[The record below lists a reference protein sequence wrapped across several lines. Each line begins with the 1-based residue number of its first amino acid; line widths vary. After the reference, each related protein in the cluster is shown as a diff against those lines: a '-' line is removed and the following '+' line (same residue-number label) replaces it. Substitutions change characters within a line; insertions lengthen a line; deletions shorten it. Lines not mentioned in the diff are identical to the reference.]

1 MSSYCPF
8 SLISKMLQL
17 HINLGRT
24 LGLLWVAVHLIACHP
39 LDISN
44 FDKSV
49 QITHVGSDHIGF
61 LNASVA
67 ICTDPDYPPF
77 RSSLPY
83 LLQDCQRA
91 LGQLR
96 GIANEK
102 GEDTRYEFVN
112 ATTEPIF
119 PDVKPVR
126 LPLKVIS
133 GAPAH
138 KRSARTCH
146 KSVNADRCPQSPVRS
161 R

>member
-1 MSSYCPF
+1 M
-8 SLISKMLQL
+8 
-17 HINLGRT
+17 
-24 LGLLWVAVHLIACHP
+24 IACHP

-49 QITHVGSDHIGF
+49 QITKSGSD

-91 LGQLR
+91 LGKLR
-96 GIANEK
+96 GIATEK
-102 GEDTRYEFVN
+102 GEDMRYEFVN
-112 ATTEPIF
+112 ATTDPIF
-119 PDVKPVR
+119 PDVKSVR

-138 KRSARTCH
+138 QKSARIL
-146 KSVNADRCPQSPVRS
+146 P
-161 R
+161 